1 MNHSFYILVPDKW
14 EKPNVRGF
22 KFWLKEKLQQE
33 SNNKPADLYEDSV
46 TFCKLRK
53 GKKLYGF
60 NNFKDF
66 NFLQVGFKN
75 HTDIQ

>member
-1 MNHSFYILVPDKW
+1 M
-14 EKPNVRGF
+14 G
-22 KFWLKEKLQQE
+22 QM
-33 SNNKPADLYEDSV
+33 YEDSV

-53 GKKLYGF
+53 GKKLY

-75 HTDIQ
+75 HTAFNKYENYGLKKTKILKEKIKKEGFRI